1 SVEREMTVSDV
12 VLDTHPP
19 LTAFARLSGGIISPH
34 VGTAHWHGPLPAR
47 AGKPR
52 RHMRPHAC
60 FLSLSLSPS
69 IPLSL
74 SLSFFLPLLLPPS
87 LSLFLAHTDAHTLMQ
102 PYLMPLPVFVS

>member
-19 LTAFARLSGGIISPH
+19 LTAVARLSGGIISPH

-60 FLSLSLSPS
+60 FLSLSLSLHPS
-69 IPLSL
+69 LSLPLFLSPSLTPSLSL
-74 SLSFFLPLLLPPS
+74 SLSCTHRCTHTHIFL
-87 LSLFLAHTDAHTLMQ
+87 
-102 PYLMPLPVFVS
+102 

>member
-60 FLSLSLSPS
+60 IPLGTPPSLSLSFSLSLSLSLS
-69 IPLSL
+69 LPLSL
-74 SLSFFLPLLLPPS
+74 SLSFSLYPS
-87 LSLFLAHTDAHTLMQ
+87 LSLFLSLSTSL
-102 PYLMPLPVFVS
+102 S